1 MAFVEPKPRGWSE
14 RYGSVF
20 ADEAVVDHYHLRPS
34 YPEETVDVL
43 AGLAGGGTVL
53 DLGCG
58 PGELTRRLAPH
69 VVRVDAV
76 DVSVPMIERGRSLPG
91 GDAANLRWL
100 VGRAEEIAWD
110 PPYTLALAA
119 DSIHWFD
126 WAVLLPRVAGALAP
140 AGVLA
145 LVHRDWLR
153 DERLRELLVPVY
165 SRYSWNDDFAPL
177 DPVDELERRG
187 LFARSGEHV
196 STASPW
202 RPTLEEIVDVH
213 FSTSGFAP
221 SRLADRDGFATAVR
235 HAVQA
240 TLEPRDGRYD
250 LDVVATVI
258 WGRPAG

>member
-1 MAFVEPKPRGWSE
+1 M
-14 RYGSVF
+14 F
-20 ADEAVVDHYHLRPS
+20 AEEAVVDHYHLRPS
-34 YPEETVDVL
+34 YPEETVEVL

-58 PGELTRRLAPH
+58 PGELTRRLAPQ
-69 VVRVDAV
+69 VERIDAV
-76 DVSVPMIERGRSLPG
+76 DVSAPMIECGRGLPG
-91 GDAANLRWL
+91 GDAVNLRWL

-126 WAVLLPRVAGALAP
+126 WEVLLPRVAGALAP

-153 DERLRELLVPVY
+153 DKLVREQLAPVY

-177 DPVDELERRG
+177 DPVQELERRG
-187 LFARSGEHV
+187 LFARSAEHV
-196 STASPW
+196 SNATSW

-221 SRLADRDGFATAVR
+221 SRLADRDGFAADVR
-235 HAVQA
+235 RVVEA
-240 TLEPRDGRYD
+240 TLEPRDGRYN
-250 LDVVATVI
+250 LDVVATVV
-258 WGRPAG
+258 WGRPSA